1 MDLSIHIPLVDLNDH
16 IIGYGEKLDVHVQ
29 GLLHRAFS
37 IIVFNKHHQLLIH
50 QRALHKYHSGGL
62 WTNTCCGHP
71 NEAESMESAVH
82 RRLKEEMGF
91 DCDLTYSFKFN
102 YKAVFENGLTE
113 NEIDHVYLG
122 QFDGEFKVNPEEV
135 ANFRWIDIHELETQ
149 IEDNPGLFTV
159 WFKEIMK
166 YKGNFE
172 NKKILE

>member
-1 MDLSIHIPLVDLNDH
+1 
-16 IIGYGEKLDVHVQ
+16 
-29 GLLHRAFS
+29 
-37 IIVFNKHHQLLIH
+37 
-50 QRALHKYHSGGL
+50 
-62 WTNTCCGHP
+62 
-71 NEAESMESAVH
+71 
-82 RRLKEEMGF
+82 
-91 DCDLTYSFKFN
+91 
-102 YKAVFENGLTE
+102 VFENGLTE

-172 NKKILE
+172 NEKILE

>member
-1 MDLSIHIPLVDLNDH
+1 MDLSIYIPIVDLNDH
-16 IIGYGEKLDVHVQ
+16 IIGYEEKLDVHVK

-37 IIVFNKHHQLLIH
+37 IVVFNKHQQILIH

-71 NEAESMESAVH
+71 IEAESMESAVH

-91 DCDLTYSFKFN
+91 DCDLTYSFKFQ
-102 YKAVFENGLTE
+102 YEMVFKNGLTE
-113 NEIDHVYLG
+113 NEIDHVYEG

-135 ANFRWIDIHELETQ
+135 ANFRWVDMDELETG
-149 IEDNPGLFTV
+149 IKANPALYTV

-166 YKGNFE
+166 YKRNFE
-172 NKKILE
+172 YNKKP